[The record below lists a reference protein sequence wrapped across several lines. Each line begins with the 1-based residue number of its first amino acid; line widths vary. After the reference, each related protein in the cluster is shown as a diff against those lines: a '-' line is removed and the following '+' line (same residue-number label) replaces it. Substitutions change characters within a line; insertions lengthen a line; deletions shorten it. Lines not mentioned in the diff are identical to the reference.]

1 MTKYA
6 VKRKLANKTLW
17 NEADA
22 VLVKYKWML
31 IINEVEEQVPEER
44 GGAGVTGR
52 DSSGI
57 HKTTA

>member
-1 MTKYA
+1 M
-6 VKRKLANKTLW
+6 
-17 NEADA
+17 E
-22 VLVKYKWML
+22 YKWKL